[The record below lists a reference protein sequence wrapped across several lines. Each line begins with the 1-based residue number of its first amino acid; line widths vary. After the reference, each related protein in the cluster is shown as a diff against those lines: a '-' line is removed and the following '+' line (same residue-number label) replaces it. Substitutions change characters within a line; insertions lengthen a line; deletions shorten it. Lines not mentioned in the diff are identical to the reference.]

1 MTDIINEEGKSADMC
16 SYNAGS
22 ITVLKGLEAVR
33 RRPGMYIGDTDDG
46 TGLHHLVY
54 EILDNSID
62 EALAGYATHI
72 KVTLNKDGS
81 VSVLDNG
88 RGIPT
93 GMHPTE
99 GISAAEVCLTDLHA
113 GGKFNNDSYKVS
125 GGLHGV
131 GASCVNALSDWLKLR
146 IWQNGKE
153 HFIEF
158 KKGITVAPLRVVGEA
173 GDKTGTEVTF
183 FPDTTIFKNVTE
195 FNYSTLEKA
204 IREKA
209 FLNSFVSI
217 ELIDDRGEERKSEVF
232 HYDNGILE
240 FVKYLDRG
248 KTAIAK
254 PLIYKS
260 KEENGISFEL
270 ALCWNDGYYENMVC
284 FTNNIRQNDGGTHL
298 AGLKSALTRSITDY
312 INKSELSKKYKVELT
327 GDDIREGLTSVISA
341 KVPDPKFSSQ
351 TKDKL
356 VSSEVRTVVEG
367 QTLAFLNRYFEEN
380 PIEVKTIIEKAFE
393 GARARIAARKAR
405 ELTRRKGAL
414 DMGSLPGKL
423 ADCQEKDP
431 ALSEVYLVEGDSAA
445 GSAKTGRDRKY
456 QAILPVFGK
465 ILNTEKSRFDKV
477 ISSDKMGMIISALG
491 TGIGKEDFDIS
502 KLRYHKII
510 IMADADVDGS
520 HIRTLY
526 LTFFYRHMPQIIEDG
541 YLYIA
546 QPPLYKIKKGQSET
560 YIKNETLYTEYIIT
574 NACGDAIFKNNLGL
588 SKTGQDLIDYSKKTM
603 IFNSLLKTISRSLP
617 FNIVES
623 LVIVGGLQQETF
635 SNPEAM
641 KNVAEKALL
650 NIKKFEKDEDTSWSY
665 EITYDGDLIFKKEY
679 KGVLTKFV
687 VGEEILAIPEVS
699 EINKIRQEILENFG
713 EFVIFTKKDEEYKA
727 NRPSEFAKIINEAG
741 LKGITIQR
749 FKGLGEMNPEQLWE
763 TTLNPE
769 NRTLLKVTI
778 EDAAQADETFA
789 TLMGNIV
796 EPRRDFIQND
806 ALNVV
811 NLDI

>member
-1 MTDIINEEGKSADMC
+1 MSDIENNGDMC

-62 EALAGYATHI
+62 EALAGYATKI
-72 KVTLNKDGS
+72 SVTLNKDGS
-81 VSVLDNG
+81 VTVLDNG

-99 GISAAEVCLTDLHA
+99 GISAAEVCMTDLHA

-158 KKGITVAPLRVVGEA
+158 RKGVTVAPLAVVGEA
-173 GDKTGTEVTF
+173 GDRTGTEVTF
-183 FPDTTIFKNVTE
+183 FPDATIFKITE
-195 FNYSTLEKA
+195 FNYATLEKA

-209 FLNSFVSI
+209 FLNSLVSI
-217 ELIDDRGEERKSEVF
+217 ELIDNRGEEPKSELF
-232 HYDNGILE
+232 HYENGILE
-240 FVKYLDRG
+240 FVKFLDRG

-284 FTNNIRQNDGGTHL
+284 FTNNIRQGDGGTHL
-298 AGLKSALTRSITDY
+298 AGLKSALTRSISDY
-312 INKSELSKKYKVELT
+312 INKSEFGKKYKIELT

-380 PIEVKTIIEKAFE
+380 PLEVKTIIEKAFE

-477 ISSDKMGMIISALG
+477 ISSEKMGMIISALG

-526 LTFFYRHMPQIIEDG
+526 LTFFYRHMPEIITGG

-574 NACGDAIFKNNLGL
+574 NACNDAIFKNNHNL
-588 SKTGQDLIDYSKKTM
+588 SKSGQDLVDYSKKVSLY
-603 IFNSLLKTISRSLP
+603 NNLLKTVSRSLP
-617 FNIVES
+617 FDIVES
-623 LVIVGGLQQETF
+623 LVLVDGLKQETF
-635 SNPEAM
+635 SNPDIM
-641 KNVAEKALL
+641 KKVADSALQ
-650 NIKKFEKDEDTSWSY
+650 NIKKFEKDEDTTWDY
-665 EITYDGDLIFKKEY
+665 EITYDGNLVFKKQY
-679 KGVLTKFV
+679 KGVSTKFS
-687 VGEEILAIPEVS
+687 VGEEILAMPEIT
-699 EINKIRQEILENFG
+699 EINKIRVEILENFG
-713 EFVIFTKKDEEYKA
+713 DSVTFTKKDDEYKA
-727 NRPSEFAKIINEAG
+727 SRPSEFAKIVSEAG

-769 NRTLLKVTI
+769 NRTLLRVTI

-796 EPRRDFIQND
+796 EPRRDFIQNN

>member
-1 MTDIINEEGKSADMC
+1 MNDNKEGSVVADNKK
-16 SYNAGS
+16 YDAGA

-33 RRPGMYIGDTDDG
+33 KRPGMYIGDTDDG
-46 TGLHHLVY
+46 SGLHHMLY
-54 EILDNSID
+54 EIVDNSID
-62 EALAGYATHI
+62 EALAGYAT
-72 KVTLNKDGS
+72 KVIITLNKDGS
-81 VSVLDNG
+81 ASVEDNG

-93 GMHPTE
+93 GIHPVE
-99 GISAAEVCLTDLHA
+99 GVSAVEVCMTDLHA
-113 GGKFNNDSYKVS
+113 GGKFNNDSYKIA

-131 GASCVNALSDWLKLR
+131 GASCVNALSDWMR
-146 IWQNGKE
+146 VVVWQNGKE

-158 KKGITVAPLRVVGEA
+158 RRGKRVEPLKIIGEVGS
-173 GDKTGTEVTF
+173 KTGTKTVF
-183 FPDTTIFKNVTE
+183 FPDASIFKITE
-195 FNYSTLEKA
+195 FNYETIEKA
-204 IREKA
+204 LREKA
-209 FLNSFVSI
+209 FLNPFVSI
-217 ELIDDRGEERKSEVF
+217 ELIDERKEEPKKEFF
-232 HYDNGILE
+232 HFEEGLLE
-240 FVKYLDRG
+240 FVKFLDRG
-248 KTAIAK
+248 KTSIAK
-254 PLIYKS
+254 PLFYKS
-260 KEENGISFEL
+260 KEEQGVSFEL
-270 ALCWNDGYYENMVC
+270 ALAWNDGYYENMLC
-284 FTNNIRQNDGGTHL
+284 FTNNIRQSDGGTHL
-298 AGLKSALTRSITDY
+298 IGFKSALTRSITDY
-312 INKSELSKKYKVELT
+312 SNKSELAKKYKLELT
-327 GDDIREGLTSVISA
+327 GDDIREGLTAIIHA

-356 VSSEVRTVVEG
+356 VSSEVRTIVEG
-367 QTLAFLNRYFEEN
+367 QTLAFLDRYFEEN
-380 PIEVKTIIEKAFE
+380 PVEAKTIIEKAFE

-414 DMGSLPGKL
+414 DIANLPGKL

-431 ALSEVYLVEGDSAA
+431 TLSEVYLVEGDSAA

-477 ISSDKMGMIISALG
+477 ISSEKMGMIITALG

-526 LTFFYRHMPQIIEDG
+526 LTFFYRHMPEIITGG

-546 QPPLYKIKKGQSET
+546 QPPLYKIKKGQAET

-574 NACGDAIFKNNLGL
+574 NACNDTSFKNSHGL
-588 SKTGQDLIDYSKKTM
+588 IKSGQDLIDYAKKITL
-603 IFNSLLKTISRSLP
+603 FNNLLKNISRNLP
-617 FNIVES
+617 FDIAES
-623 LVIVGGLQQETF
+623 LIICGGFDKKVFT
-635 SNPEAM
+635 NPEAM
-641 KNVAEKALL
+641 KDLAEKLIVKL
-650 NIKKFEKDEDTSWSY
+650 NQYEKDEDTTWSY
-665 EITYDGDLIFKKEY
+665 EITFDGSLIIKKEY
-679 KGVLTKFV
+679 KAVITKFTLKD
-687 VGEEILAIPEVS
+687 EILAMPEVI
-699 EINKIRQEILENFG
+699 ELNKIRKEILENFG
-713 EFVIFTKKDEEYKA
+713 DWVDFTKKEDFYKA
-727 NRPSEFAKIINEAG
+727 NRPSELAKIINDAG

-749 FKGLGEMNPEQLWE
+749 FKGLGEMNPDQLWE

-778 EDAAQADETFA
+778 EDAAAADETFA

-796 EPRRDFIQND
+796 EPRRDFIQEN

>member
-1 MTDIINEEGKSADMC
+1 MTDIENSSNMS

-62 EALAGYATHI
+62 EALAGYATKI
-72 KVTLNKDGS
+72 SVTLNKDGS
-81 VSVLDNG
+81 VTVLDNG

-99 GISAAEVCLTDLHA
+99 GISAAEVCMTDLHA

-158 KKGITVAPLRVVGEA
+158 RKGVTVAPLAVVGEA
-173 GDKTGTEVTF
+173 GDRTGTEVTF
-183 FPDTTIFKNVTE
+183 FPDATIFKITE
-195 FNYSTLEKA
+195 FNYATLEKA

-209 FLNSFVSI
+209 FLNSLVSI
-217 ELIDDRGEERKSEVF
+217 ELIDNRGEEPKSELF
-232 HYDNGILE
+232 HYENGILE
-240 FVKYLDRG
+240 FVKFLDRG

-284 FTNNIRQNDGGTHL
+284 FTNNIRQGDGGTHL
-298 AGLKSALTRSITDY
+298 AGLKSALTRSISDY
-312 INKSELSKKYKVELT
+312 INKSEFGKKYKIELT

-380 PIEVKTIIEKAFE
+380 PLEVKTIIEKAFE

-477 ISSDKMGMIISALG
+477 ISSEKMGMIISALG

-526 LTFFYRHMPQIIEDG
+526 LTFFYRHMPEIITGG

-574 NACGDAIFKNNLGL
+574 NACNDAIFKNNHNL
-588 SKTGQDLIDYSKKTM
+588 SKSGQDLVDYSKKVSLY
-603 IFNSLLKTISRSLP
+603 NNLLKTVSRSLP
-617 FNIVES
+617 FDIVES
-623 LVIVGGLQQETF
+623 LVLVDGLKQETF
-635 SNPEAM
+635 SNPDIM
-641 KNVAEKALL
+641 KKVADSALQ
-650 NIKKFEKDEDTSWSY
+650 NIKKFEKDEDTTWDY
-665 EITYDGDLIFKKEY
+665 EITYDGNLVFKKQY
-679 KGVLTKFV
+679 KGVSTRFS
-687 VGEEILAIPEVS
+687 VGEEILAMPEIT
-699 EINKIRQEILENFG
+699 EINKIRVEILENFG
-713 EFVIFTKKDEEYKA
+713 DSVIFTKKDEEYKA
-727 NRPSEFAKIINEAG
+727 NRPSEFAKIVSEAG

-769 NRTLLKVTI
+769 NRTLLRVTI

-796 EPRRDFIQND
+796 EPRRDFIQNN

>member
-1 MTDIINEEGKSADMC
+1 MSDIENNGDMC

-62 EALAGYATHI
+62 EALAGYATKI
-72 KVTLNKDGS
+72 SVTLNKDGS
-81 VSVLDNG
+81 VTVLDNG

-99 GISAAEVCLTDLHA
+99 GISAAEVCMTDLHA

-158 KKGITVAPLRVVGEA
+158 RKGVTVAPLAVVGEA

-183 FPDTTIFKNVTE
+183 FPDATIFKITE
-195 FNYSTLEKA
+195 FNYATLEKA

-209 FLNSFVSI
+209 FLNSLVSI
-217 ELIDDRGEERKSEVF
+217 ELIDNRGEEPKSELF
-232 HYDNGILE
+232 HYENGILE
-240 FVKYLDRG
+240 FVKFLDRG

-284 FTNNIRQNDGGTHL
+284 FTNNIRQGDGGTHL
-298 AGLKSALTRSITDY
+298 AGLKSALTRSISDY
-312 INKSELSKKYKVELT
+312 INKSEFGKKYKIELT

-380 PIEVKTIIEKAFE
+380 PLEVKTIIEKAFE

-477 ISSDKMGMIISALG
+477 ISSEKMGMIISALG

-526 LTFFYRHMPQIIEDG
+526 LTFFYRHMPEIITGG

-574 NACGDAIFKNNLGL
+574 NACNDAIFKNNHNL
-588 SKTGQDLIDYSKKTM
+588 SKSGQDLVDYSKKVSLY
-603 IFNSLLKTISRSLP
+603 NNLLKTISRSLP
-617 FNIVES
+617 FDIVES
-623 LVIVGGLQQETF
+623 LVLVDGLKQETF
-635 SNPEAM
+635 SNPDIM
-641 KNVAEKALL
+641 KKVADSALQ
-650 NIKKFEKDEDTSWSY
+650 NIKKFEKDEDTTWDY
-665 EITYDGDLIFKKEY
+665 EITYDGNLVFKKQY
-679 KGVLTKFV
+679 KGVSTRFS
-687 VGEEILAIPEVS
+687 VGEEILAMPEIT
-699 EINKIRQEILENFG
+699 EINKIRVEILENFG
-713 EFVIFTKKDEEYKA
+713 DSVTFTKKEDEYKA
-727 NRPSEFAKIINEAG
+727 NRPSEFAKIVSEAG

-769 NRTLLKVTI
+769 NRTLLRVTI

-796 EPRRDFIQND
+796 EPRRDFIQNN

>member
-1 MTDIINEEGKSADMC
+1 MSDIENNGDMC

-62 EALAGYATHI
+62 EALAGYATKI
-72 KVTLNKDGS
+72 SVTLNKDGS
-81 VSVLDNG
+81 VTVLDNG

-99 GISAAEVCLTDLHA
+99 GISAAEVCMTDLHA

-158 KKGITVAPLRVVGEA
+158 RKGVTVAPLAVVGEA
-173 GDKTGTEVTF
+173 GDRTGTEVTF
-183 FPDTTIFKNVTE
+183 FPDATIFKITE
-195 FNYSTLEKA
+195 FNYATLEKA

-209 FLNSFVSI
+209 FLNSLVSI
-217 ELIDDRGEERKSEVF
+217 ELIDNRSEEPKSELF
-232 HYDNGILE
+232 HYENGILE
-240 FVKYLDRG
+240 FVKFLDRG

-284 FTNNIRQNDGGTHL
+284 FTNNIRQGDGGTHL
-298 AGLKSALTRSITDY
+298 AGLKSALTRSISDY
-312 INKSELSKKYKVELT
+312 INKSEFGKKYKIELT

-380 PIEVKTIIEKAFE
+380 PLEVKTIIEKAFE

-477 ISSDKMGMIISALG
+477 ISSEKMGMIISALG

-526 LTFFYRHMPQIIEDG
+526 LTFFYRHMPEIITGG

-574 NACGDAIFKNNLGL
+574 NACNDAMFKNNHNL
-588 SKTGQDLIDYSKKTM
+588 SKSGQDLVDYSKKVSLY
-603 IFNSLLKTISRSLP
+603 NNLLKTVSRSLP
-617 FNIVES
+617 FDIVES
-623 LVIVGGLQQETF
+623 LVLVDGLKQETF
-635 SNPEAM
+635 SNPDIM
-641 KNVAEKALL
+641 KKVADSALQ
-650 NIKKFEKDEDTSWSY
+650 NIKKFEKDEDTTWDY
-665 EITYDGDLIFKKEY
+665 EITYDGNLVFKKQY
-679 KGVLTKFV
+679 KGVSTRFS
-687 VGEEILAIPEVS
+687 VGEEILAMPEIT
-699 EINKIRQEILENFG
+699 EINKIRVEILENFG
-713 EFVIFTKKDEEYKA
+713 DSVIFTKKDEEYKA
-727 NRPSEFAKIINEAG
+727 NRPSEFAKIVSEAG

-769 NRTLLKVTI
+769 NRTLLRVTI

-796 EPRRDFIQND
+796 EPRRDFIQNN

>member
-1 MTDIINEEGKSADMC
+1 MSDIENNGDMC

-62 EALAGYATHI
+62 EALAGYATKI
-72 KVTLNKDGS
+72 SVTLNKDGS
-81 VSVLDNG
+81 VTVLDNG

-99 GISAAEVCLTDLHA
+99 GISAAEVCMTDLHA

-158 KKGITVAPLRVVGEA
+158 RKGVTVAPLAVVGEA
-173 GDKTGTEVTF
+173 GDRTGTEVTF
-183 FPDTTIFKNVTE
+183 FPDATIFKITE
-195 FNYSTLEKA
+195 FNYATLEKA

-209 FLNSFVSI
+209 FLNSLVSI
-217 ELIDDRGEERKSEVF
+217 ELIDNRGEEPKSELF
-232 HYDNGILE
+232 HYENGILE
-240 FVKYLDRG
+240 FVKFLDRG

-284 FTNNIRQNDGGTHL
+284 FTNNIRQGDGGTHL
-298 AGLKSALTRSITDY
+298 AGLKSALTRSISDY
-312 INKSELSKKYKVELT
+312 INKSEFGKKYKIELT

-380 PIEVKTIIEKAFE
+380 PLEVKTIIEKAFE

-477 ISSDKMGMIISALG
+477 ISSEKMGMIISALG

-526 LTFFYRHMPQIIEDG
+526 LTFFYRHMPEIITGG

-574 NACGDAIFKNNLGL
+574 NACNDAIFKNNHNL
-588 SKTGQDLIDYSKKTM
+588 SKSGQDLVDYSKKVSLY
-603 IFNSLLKTISRSLP
+603 NNLLKTVSRSLP
-617 FNIVES
+617 FDIVES
-623 LVIVGGLQQETF
+623 LVLVDGLKQETF
-635 SNPEAM
+635 SNPDIM
-641 KNVAEKALL
+641 KKVADSALQ
-650 NIKKFEKDEDTSWSY
+650 NIKKFEKDEDTTWDY
-665 EITYDGDLIFKKEY
+665 EITYDGNLVFKKQY
-679 KGVLTKFV
+679 KGVSTRFS
-687 VGEEILAIPEVS
+687 VGEEILAMPEIT
-699 EINKIRQEILENFG
+699 EINKIRVEILENFG
-713 EFVIFTKKDEEYKA
+713 DSVTFTKKDEEYKA
-727 NRPSEFAKIINEAG
+727 NRPSEFSKIVSEAG

-769 NRTLLKVTI
+769 NRTLLRVTI

-796 EPRRDFIQND
+796 EPRRDFIQNN

>member
-1 MTDIINEEGKSADMC
+1 MTDIENSSNMS

-62 EALAGYATHI
+62 EALAGYATKI
-72 KVTLNKDGS
+72 SVTLNKDGS
-81 VSVLDNG
+81 VTVLDNG

-99 GISAAEVCLTDLHA
+99 GISAAEVCMTDLHA

-158 KKGITVAPLRVVGEA
+158 RKGVTVAPLAVVGEA
-173 GDKTGTEVTF
+173 GDRTGTEVTF
-183 FPDTTIFKNVTE
+183 FPDATIFKITE
-195 FNYSTLEKA
+195 FNYATLEKA

-209 FLNSFVSI
+209 FLNSLVSI
-217 ELIDDRGEERKSEVF
+217 ELIDNRGEEPKSETF
-232 HYDNGILE
+232 HYENGILE
-240 FVKYLDRG
+240 FVKFLDRG

-284 FTNNIRQNDGGTHL
+284 FTNNIRQGDGGTHL
-298 AGLKSALTRSITDY
+298 AGLKSALTRSISDY
-312 INKSELSKKYKVELT
+312 INKSEFGKKYKIELT

-380 PIEVKTIIEKAFE
+380 PLEVKTIIEKAFE

-477 ISSDKMGMIISALG
+477 ISSEKMGMIISALG
-491 TGIGKEDFDIS
+491 TGIGKEDFDIN

-526 LTFFYRHMPQIIEDG
+526 LTFFYRHMPEIITGG

-574 NACGDAIFKNNLGL
+574 NACNDAIFKNNHNL
-588 SKTGQDLIDYSKKTM
+588 SKSGQDLVDYSKKVSLY
-603 IFNSLLKTISRSLP
+603 NNLLKIISRSLP
-617 FNIVES
+617 FDIVES
-623 LVIVGGLQQETF
+623 LVLVDGLKQETF
-635 SNPEAM
+635 SNPDIM
-641 KNVAEKALL
+641 KKVADSALQ
-650 NIKKFEKDEDTSWSY
+650 NIKKFEKDEDTTWDY
-665 EITYDGDLIFKKEY
+665 EITYDGNLVFKKQY
-679 KGVLTKFV
+679 KGVSTRFS
-687 VGEEILAIPEVS
+687 VGEEILAMPEIT
-699 EINKIRQEILENFG
+699 EINKIRVEILENFG
-713 EFVIFTKKDEEYKA
+713 DSVTFTKKDDEYKA
-727 NRPSEFAKIINEAG
+727 SRPSEFAKIVSEAG

-769 NRTLLKVTI
+769 NRTLLRVTI

-796 EPRRDFIQND
+796 EPRRDFIQNN

>member
-1 MTDIINEEGKSADMC
+1 MTDIENSSNMS

-62 EALAGYATHI
+62 EALAGYATKI
-72 KVTLNKDGS
+72 SVTLNKDGS
-81 VSVLDNG
+81 VTVLDNG

-99 GISAAEVCLTDLHA
+99 GISAAEVCMTDLHA

-158 KKGITVAPLRVVGEA
+158 RKGVTVAPLAIVGEA
-173 GDKTGTEVTF
+173 GDRTGTEVTF
-183 FPDTTIFKNVTE
+183 FPDATIFKITE
-195 FNYSTLEKA
+195 FNYATLEKA

-209 FLNSFVSI
+209 FLNSLVSI
-217 ELIDDRGEERKSEVF
+217 ELIDNRGEEPKSELF
-232 HYDNGILE
+232 HYENGILE
-240 FVKYLDRG
+240 FVKFLDRG

-284 FTNNIRQNDGGTHL
+284 FTNNIRQGDGGTHL
-298 AGLKSALTRSITDY
+298 AGLKSALTRSISDY
-312 INKSELSKKYKVELT
+312 INKSEFGKKYKIELT

-380 PIEVKTIIEKAFE
+380 PLEVKTIIEKAFE

-477 ISSDKMGMIISALG
+477 ISSEKMGMIISALG

-526 LTFFYRHMPQIIEDG
+526 LTFFYRHMPEIITGG

-574 NACGDAIFKNNLGL
+574 NACNDAIFKNNHNL
-588 SKTGQDLIDYSKKTM
+588 SKSGQDLVDYSKKVSLY
-603 IFNSLLKTISRSLP
+603 NNLLKTISRSLP
-617 FNIVES
+617 FDIVES
-623 LVIVGGLQQETF
+623 LVLVNGLKQETF
-635 SNPEAM
+635 SNPEVM
-641 KNVAEKALL
+641 KKVADSALQ
-650 NIKKFEKDEDTSWSY
+650 NIKKFEKDEDTTWDY
-665 EITYDGDLIFKKEY
+665 EITYDGNLVFKKQY
-679 KGVLTKFV
+679 KGVSTRFS
-687 VGEEILAIPEVS
+687 VGEEILAMPEIT
-699 EINKIRQEILENFG
+699 EINKIRVEILENFG
-713 EFVIFTKKDEEYKA
+713 DSVIFTKKDEEYKA
-727 NRPSEFAKIINEAG
+727 NRPSEFAKIVSEAG

-769 NRTLLKVTI
+769 NRTLLRVTI

-796 EPRRDFIQND
+796 EPRRDFIQNN

>member
-1 MTDIINEEGKSADMC
+1 MTDIENSSNMS

-62 EALAGYATHI
+62 EALAGYATKI
-72 KVTLNKDGS
+72 SVTLNKDGS
-81 VSVLDNG
+81 VTVLDNG

-99 GISAAEVCLTDLHA
+99 GISAAEVCMTDLHA

-158 KKGITVAPLRVVGEA
+158 RKGVTVAPLAVVGEA
-173 GDKTGTEVTF
+173 GDRTGTEVTF
-183 FPDTTIFKNVTE
+183 FPDATIFKITE
-195 FNYSTLEKA
+195 FNYATLEKA

-209 FLNSFVSI
+209 FLNSLVSI
-217 ELIDDRGEERKSEVF
+217 ELIDNRGEEPKSELF
-232 HYDNGILE
+232 HYENGILE

-284 FTNNIRQNDGGTHL
+284 FTNNIRQGDGGTHL
-298 AGLKSALTRSITDY
+298 AGLKSALTRSISDY
-312 INKSELSKKYKVELT
+312 INKSEFGKKYKIELT

-380 PIEVKTIIEKAFE
+380 PLEVKTIIEKAFE

-477 ISSDKMGMIISALG
+477 ISSEKMGMIISALG

-526 LTFFYRHMPQIIEDG
+526 LTFFYRHMPEIITGG

-574 NACGDAIFKNNLGL
+574 NACNDAIFKNNHNL
-588 SKTGQDLIDYSKKTM
+588 SKSGQDLVDYSKKVSLY
-603 IFNSLLKTISRSLP
+603 NNLLKTVSRSLP
-617 FNIVES
+617 FDIVES
-623 LVIVGGLQQETF
+623 LVLVDGLKQETF
-635 SNPEAM
+635 SNPDIM
-641 KNVAEKALL
+641 KKVADSALQ
-650 NIKKFEKDEDTSWSY
+650 NIKKFEKDEDTTWDY
-665 EITYDGDLIFKKEY
+665 EITYDGNLVFKKQY
-679 KGVLTKFV
+679 KGVSTRFS
-687 VGEEILAIPEVS
+687 VGEEILAMPEIT
-699 EINKIRQEILENFG
+699 EINKIRVEILENFG
-713 EFVIFTKKDEEYKA
+713 DSVIFTKKDDEYKA
-727 NRPSEFAKIINEAG
+727 SRPSEFAKIVSEAG

-769 NRTLLKVTI
+769 NRTLLRVTI

-796 EPRRDFIQND
+796 EPRRDFIQNN

>member
-1 MTDIINEEGKSADMC
+1 MTDIENSSNMS

-62 EALAGYATHI
+62 EALAGYATKI
-72 KVTLNKDGS
+72 SVTLNKDGS
-81 VSVLDNG
+81 VTVLDNG

-99 GISAAEVCLTDLHA
+99 GISAAEVCMTDLHA

-158 KKGITVAPLRVVGEA
+158 RKGVTVAPLAVVGEA
-173 GDKTGTEVTF
+173 GDRTGTEVTF
-183 FPDTTIFKNVTE
+183 FPDATIFKITE
-195 FNYSTLEKA
+195 FNYATLEKA

-209 FLNSFVSI
+209 FLNSLVSI
-217 ELIDDRGEERKSEVF
+217 ELIDNRGEEPKSELF
-232 HYDNGILE
+232 HYENGILE
-240 FVKYLDRG
+240 FVKFLDRG

-284 FTNNIRQNDGGTHL
+284 FTNNIRQGDGGTHL
-298 AGLKSALTRSITDY
+298 AGLKSALTRSISDY
-312 INKSELSKKYKVELT
+312 INKSEFGKKYKIELT

-380 PIEVKTIIEKAFE
+380 PLEVKTIIEKAFE

-477 ISSDKMGMIISALG
+477 ISSEKMGMIISALG

-526 LTFFYRHMPQIIEDG
+526 LTFFYRHMPEIITGG

-574 NACGDAIFKNNLGL
+574 NACNDAIFKNNHNL
-588 SKTGQDLIDYSKKTM
+588 SKSGQDLVDYSKKVSLY
-603 IFNSLLKTISRSLP
+603 NNLLKTVSRSLP
-617 FNIVES
+617 FDIVES
-623 LVIVGGLQQETF
+623 LVLVDGLKQETF
-635 SNPEAM
+635 SNPDIM
-641 KNVAEKALL
+641 KKVADSALQ
-650 NIKKFEKDEDTSWSY
+650 NIKKFEKDEDTTWDY
-665 EITYDGDLIFKKEY
+665 EITYDGNLVFKKQY
-679 KGVLTKFV
+679 KGVSTRFS
-687 VGEEILAIPEVS
+687 VGEEILAMPEIT
-699 EINKIRQEILENFG
+699 EINKIRVEILENFG
-713 EFVIFTKKDEEYKA
+713 DSVTFTKKDDEYKA
-727 NRPSEFAKIINEAG
+727 SRPSEFAKIVSEAG

-769 NRTLLKVTI
+769 NRTLLRVTI

-796 EPRRDFIQND
+796 EPRRDFIQNN

>member
-1 MTDIINEEGKSADMC
+1 MTDIENSSNMS

-62 EALAGYATHI
+62 EALAGYATKI
-72 KVTLNKDGS
+72 SVALNKDGS
-81 VSVLDNG
+81 VTVLDNG

-99 GISAAEVCLTDLHA
+99 GISAAEVCMTDLHA

-158 KKGITVAPLRVVGEA
+158 RKGVTVAPLAVVGEA
-173 GDKTGTEVTF
+173 GDRTGTEVTF
-183 FPDTTIFKNVTE
+183 FPDATIFKITE
-195 FNYSTLEKA
+195 FNYATLEKA

-209 FLNSFVSI
+209 FLNSLVSI
-217 ELIDDRGEERKSEVF
+217 ELIDNRGEEPKSELF
-232 HYDNGILE
+232 HYENGILE

-284 FTNNIRQNDGGTHL
+284 FTNNIRQGDGGTHL
-298 AGLKSALTRSITDY
+298 AGLKSALTRSISDY
-312 INKSELSKKYKVELT
+312 INKSEFGKKYKIELT

-380 PIEVKTIIEKAFE
+380 PLEVKTIIEKAFE

-477 ISSDKMGMIISALG
+477 ISSEKMGMIISALG

-526 LTFFYRHMPQIIEDG
+526 LTFFYRHMPEIITGG

-574 NACGDAIFKNNLGL
+574 NACNDAIFKNNHNL
-588 SKTGQDLIDYSKKTM
+588 SKSGQDLVDYSKKVTLY
-603 IFNSLLKTISRSLP
+603 NNLLKTVSRSLP
-617 FNIVES
+617 FDIVES
-623 LVIVGGLQQETF
+623 LVLVDGLKQETF
-635 SNPEAM
+635 SNPDIM
-641 KNVAEKALL
+641 KKVADSALQ
-650 NIKKFEKDEDTSWSY
+650 NIKKFEKDEDITWDY
-665 EITYDGDLIFKKEY
+665 EITYDGNLVFKKQY
-679 KGVLTKFV
+679 KGVSTRFS
-687 VGEEILAIPEVS
+687 VGEEILAMPEIT
-699 EINKIRQEILENFG
+699 EINKIRVEILENFG
-713 EFVIFTKKDEEYKA
+713 DSVIFTKKDEEYKA
-727 NRPSEFAKIINEAG
+727 NRPSELAKIVSEAG

-769 NRTLLKVTI
+769 NRTLLRVTI

-796 EPRRDFIQND
+796 EPRRDFIQNN

>member
-1 MTDIINEEGKSADMC
+1 MSDIENSGDMC

-62 EALAGYATHI
+62 EALAGYATKI
-72 KVTLNKDGS
+72 SVTLNKDGS
-81 VSVLDNG
+81 VTVLDNG

-99 GISAAEVCLTDLHA
+99 GISAAEVCMTDLHA

-158 KKGITVAPLRVVGEA
+158 RKGVTVAPLAVVGEA
-173 GDKTGTEVTF
+173 GDRTGTEVTF
-183 FPDTTIFKNVTE
+183 FPDATIFKITE
-195 FNYSTLEKA
+195 FNYATLEKA

-209 FLNSFVSI
+209 FLNSLVSI
-217 ELIDDRGEERKSEVF
+217 ELIDNRGEEPKSELF
-232 HYDNGILE
+232 HYENGILE
-240 FVKYLDRG
+240 FVKFLDRG

-284 FTNNIRQNDGGTHL
+284 FTNNIRQGDGGTHL
-298 AGLKSALTRSITDY
+298 AGLKSALTRSISDY
-312 INKSELSKKYKVELT
+312 INKSEFGKKYKIELT

-380 PIEVKTIIEKAFE
+380 PLEVKTIIEKAFE

-414 DMGSLPGKL
+414 DMGNLPGKL

-477 ISSDKMGMIISALG
+477 ISSEKMGMIISALG

-526 LTFFYRHMPQIIEDG
+526 LTFFYRHMPEIITGG

-574 NACGDAIFKNNLGL
+574 NACNDAIFKNNHNL
-588 SKTGQDLIDYSKKTM
+588 SKSGQDLVDYSKKVSLY
-603 IFNSLLKTISRSLP
+603 NNLLKTVSRSLP
-617 FNIVES
+617 FDIVES
-623 LVIVGGLQQETF
+623 LVLVDGLKQETF
-635 SNPEAM
+635 SNPEVM
-641 KNVAEKALL
+641 KKVADSALQ
-650 NIKKFEKDEDTSWSY
+650 NIKKFEKDEDTTWDY
-665 EITYDGDLIFKKEY
+665 EITYDGNLVFKKQY
-679 KGVLTKFV
+679 KGVSTRFS
-687 VGEEILAIPEVS
+687 VGEEILAMPEIT
-699 EINKIRQEILENFG
+699 EINKIRVEILENFG
-713 EFVIFTKKDEEYKA
+713 DSVIFTKKDEEYKA
-727 NRPSEFAKIINEAG
+727 NRPSEFAKIVSEAG

-769 NRTLLKVTI
+769 NRTLLRVTI

-796 EPRRDFIQND
+796 EPRRDFIQNN

>member
-1 MTDIINEEGKSADMC
+1 MTDIENSSNMS

-62 EALAGYATHI
+62 EALAGYATKI
-72 KVTLNKDGS
+72 SVTLNKDGS
-81 VSVLDNG
+81 VTVLDNG

-99 GISAAEVCLTDLHA
+99 GISAAEVCMTDLHA

-158 KKGITVAPLRVVGEA
+158 RKGVTVAPLAVVGEA
-173 GDKTGTEVTF
+173 GDRTGTEVTF
-183 FPDTTIFKNVTE
+183 FPDATIFKITE
-195 FNYSTLEKA
+195 FNYATLEKA

-209 FLNSFVSI
+209 FLNSLVSI
-217 ELIDDRGEERKSEVF
+217 ELIDNRGEEPKSEIF
-232 HYDNGILE
+232 HYENGILE
-240 FVKYLDRG
+240 FVKFLDRG

-284 FTNNIRQNDGGTHL
+284 FTNNIRQGDGGTHL
-298 AGLKSALTRSITDY
+298 AGLKSALTRSISDY
-312 INKSELSKKYKVELT
+312 INKSEFGKKYKIELT

-380 PIEVKTIIEKAFE
+380 PLEVKTIIEKAFE

-477 ISSDKMGMIISALG
+477 ISSEKMGMIISALG

-526 LTFFYRHMPQIIEDG
+526 LTFFYRHMPEIITGG

-574 NACGDAIFKNNLGL
+574 NACNDAIFKNNHNL
-588 SKTGQDLIDYSKKTM
+588 SKSGQDLVDYSKKVSLY
-603 IFNSLLKTISRSLP
+603 NNLLKTVSRSLP
-617 FNIVES
+617 FDIVES
-623 LVIVGGLQQETF
+623 LVLVDGLKQETF
-635 SNPEAM
+635 SNPDIM
-641 KNVAEKALL
+641 KKVADSALQ
-650 NIKKFEKDEDTSWSY
+650 NIKKFEKDEDTTWDY
-665 EITYDGDLIFKKEY
+665 EITYDGNLVFKKQY
-679 KGVLTKFV
+679 KGVSTRFS
-687 VGEEILAIPEVS
+687 VGEEILAMPEIT
-699 EINKIRQEILENFG
+699 EINKIRVEILENFG
-713 EFVIFTKKDEEYKA
+713 DSVIFTKKDEEYKA
-727 NRPSEFAKIINEAG
+727 NRPSELAKIVSEAG

-769 NRTLLKVTI
+769 NRTLLRVTI

-796 EPRRDFIQND
+796 EPRRDFIQNN

>member
-1 MTDIINEEGKSADMC
+1 MSDIENNGDMC

-62 EALAGYATHI
+62 EALAGYATKI
-72 KVTLNKDGS
+72 SVTLNKDGS
-81 VSVLDNG
+81 VTVLDNG

-99 GISAAEVCLTDLHA
+99 GISAAEVCMTDLHA

-158 KKGITVAPLRVVGEA
+158 RKGVTVAPLAVVGEA
-173 GDKTGTEVTF
+173 GDRTGTEVTF
-183 FPDTTIFKNVTE
+183 FPDATIFKITE
-195 FNYSTLEKA
+195 FNYATLEKA

-209 FLNSFVSI
+209 FLNSLVSI
-217 ELIDDRGEERKSEVF
+217 ELIDNRGEEPKSELF
-232 HYDNGILE
+232 HYENGILE
-240 FVKYLDRG
+240 FVKFLDRG

-284 FTNNIRQNDGGTHL
+284 FTNNIRQGDGGTHL
-298 AGLKSALTRSITDY
+298 AGLKSALTRSISDY
-312 INKSELSKKYKVELT
+312 INKSEFGKKYKIELT

-380 PIEVKTIIEKAFE
+380 PLEVKTIIEKAFE

-477 ISSDKMGMIISALG
+477 ISSEKMGMIISALG

-526 LTFFYRHMPQIIEDG
+526 LTFFYRHMPEIITGG

-574 NACGDAIFKNNLGL
+574 NACNDAMFKNNHNL
-588 SKTGQDLIDYSKKTM
+588 SKSGQDLVDYSKKVSLY
-603 IFNSLLKTISRSLP
+603 NNLLKTVSRSLP
-617 FNIVES
+617 FDIVES
-623 LVIVGGLQQETF
+623 LVLVDGLKQETF
-635 SNPEAM
+635 SNPDIM
-641 KNVAEKALL
+641 KKVADSALQ
-650 NIKKFEKDEDTSWSY
+650 NIKKFEKDEDTTWDY
-665 EITYDGDLIFKKEY
+665 EITYD
-679 KGVLTKFV
+679 VH
-687 VGEEILAIPEVS
+687 
-699 EINKIRQEILENFG
+699 
-713 EFVIFTKKDEEYKA
+713 VIK
-727 NRPSEFAKIINEAG
+727 
-741 LKGITIQR
+741 
-749 FKGLGEMNPEQLWE
+749 
-763 TTLNPE
+763 
-769 NRTLLKVTI
+769 
-778 EDAAQADETFA
+778 
-789 TLMGNIV
+789 
-796 EPRRDFIQND
+796 
-806 ALNVV
+806 
-811 NLDI
+811 

>member
-1 MTDIINEEGKSADMC
+1 MSDIENNGDMC

-62 EALAGYATHI
+62 EALAGYATKI
-72 KVTLNKDGS
+72 SVTLNKDGS
-81 VSVLDNG
+81 VTVLDNG

-99 GISAAEVCLTDLHA
+99 GISAAEVCMTDLHA

-158 KKGITVAPLRVVGEA
+158 RKGVTVAPLAVVGEA
-173 GDKTGTEVTF
+173 GDRTGTEVTF
-183 FPDTTIFKNVTE
+183 FPDATIFKITE
-195 FNYSTLEKA
+195 FNYATLEKA

-209 FLNSFVSI
+209 FLNSLVSI
-217 ELIDDRGEERKSEVF
+217 ELIDNRGEEPKSELF
-232 HYDNGILE
+232 HYENGILE
-240 FVKYLDRG
+240 FVKFLDRG

-284 FTNNIRQNDGGTHL
+284 FTNNIRQGDGGTHL
-298 AGLKSALTRSITDY
+298 AGLKSALTRSISDY
-312 INKSELSKKYKVELT
+312 INKSEFGKKYKIELT

-380 PIEVKTIIEKAFE
+380 PLEVKTIIEKAFE

-477 ISSDKMGMIISALG
+477 ISSEKMGMIISALG

-526 LTFFYRHMPQIIEDG
+526 LTFFYRHMPEIITGG

-574 NACGDAIFKNNLGL
+574 NACNDAMFKNNHNL
-588 SKTGQDLIDYSKKTM
+588 SKSGQDLVDYSKKVSLY
-603 IFNSLLKTISRSLP
+603 NNLLKTVSRSLP
-617 FNIVES
+617 FDIVES
-623 LVIVGGLQQETF
+623 LVLVDGLKQETF
-635 SNPEAM
+635 SNPDIM
-641 KNVAEKALL
+641 KKVADSALQ
-650 NIKKFEKDEDTSWSY
+650 NIKKFEKDEDTTWDY
-665 EITYDGDLIFKKEY
+665 EITYDGNLVFKKQY
-679 KGVLTKFV
+679 KGVSTRFS
-687 VGEEILAIPEVS
+687 VGEEILAMPEIT
-699 EINKIRQEILENFG
+699 EINKIRVEILENFG
-713 EFVIFTKKDEEYKA
+713 DSVTFTKKDDEYKA
-727 NRPSEFAKIINEAG
+727 SRPSELAKIVSEAG

-769 NRTLLKVTI
+769 NRTLLRVTI

-796 EPRRDFIQND
+796 EPRRDFIQNN

>member
-1 MTDIINEEGKSADMC
+1 MSDIIESGVNSSGNYTAS
-16 SYNAGS
+16 S

-33 RRPGMYIGDTDDG
+33 KRPGMYIGDTDDG
-46 TGLHHLVY
+46 TGLHHMVY

-62 EALAGYATHI
+62 EALAGYAD
-72 KVTLNKDGS
+72 KVVVTLNKDGS

-99 GISAAEVCLTDLHA
+99 GISAAEVCMTDLHA
-113 GGKFNNDSYKVS
+113 GGKFNQDSYKVS

-131 GASCVNALSDWLKLR
+131 GASVVNALSDWLKLT
-146 IWQNGKE
+146 IWQNGKV

-158 KKGITVAPLRVVGEA
+158 RNGVTVEPLKVIGEA
-173 GDKTGTEVTF
+173 GDRTGTEVTF
-183 FPDTTIFKNVTE
+183 FPSAEIFKITE
-195 FNYSTLEKA
+195 FNYDTLEKA

-217 ELIDDRGEERKSEVF
+217 ELVDQRDEEEKRELF

-248 KTAIAK
+248 KTAITN
-254 PLIYKS
+254 PLVFKS

-270 ALCWNDGYYENMVC
+270 ALSWNDGYYENMVC
-284 FTNNIRQNDGGTHL
+284 FTNNIRQGDGGTHL
-298 AGLKSALTRSITDY
+298 AGLKSALTRTVVDY
-312 INKSELSKKYKVELT
+312 AEKKELTKKYKTELT
-327 GDDIREGLTSVISA
+327 GDDIREGLTCVISA

-356 VSSEVRTVVEG
+356 VSSEVRTIVEG
-367 QTLAFLNRYFEEN
+367 QTSAFLTRYFEEK
-380 PIEVKTIIEKAFE
+380 PLEAKVIIEKAFE
-393 GARARIAARKAR
+393 GAKARIAARKAR

-414 DMGSLPGKL
+414 DIGGLPGKL

-431 ALSEVYLVEGDSAA
+431 KLSEIYLVEGDSAA

-491 TGIGKEDFDIS
+491 TGIGKEDFNIE
-502 KLRYHKII
+502 KLRYHKIV

-526 LTFFYRHMPQIIEDG
+526 MTFFYRHMPEIITGG

-546 QPPLYKIKKGQSET
+546 QPPLYKIKKGNSET
-560 YIKNETLYTEYIIT
+560 YIKNETLYTEYLIN
-574 NACGDAIFKNNLGL
+574 NACNDAIFKNNQGL
-588 SKTGQDLIDYSKKTM
+588 SKSGQDLVDYIKKTLL
-603 IFNSLLKTISRSLP
+603 FNSLIKTISRTLP
-617 FNIVES
+617 FDIVET
-623 LVIVGGLQQETF
+623 LAILG
-635 SNPEAM
+635 
-641 KNVAEKALL
+641 ALNKDIFTSPDTL
-650 NIKKFEKDEDTSWSY
+650 KTIGEDATKLLTKFEKDIDTSWNY
-665 EITYDGDLIFKKEY
+665 EITYNGDLIIKKEY
-679 KGVLTKFV
+679 KGVITKFV
-687 VGEEILAIPEVS
+687 IQEELLAIPEIAEV
-699 EINKIRQEILENFG
+699 NKIRQEILENFG
-713 EFVIFTKKDEEYKA
+713 ESISFTKKEETYNA
-727 NRPSEFAKIINEAG
+727 IRPSELAKIINEVG
-741 LKGITIQR
+741 IKGITIQR
-749 FKGLGEMNPEQLWE
+749 FKGLGEMNPDQLWE

-778 EDAAQADETFA
+778 EDAALADETFA

-796 EPRRDFIQND
+796 EPRRDFIQQN
-806 ALNVV
+806 ALNVA

>member
-1 MTDIINEEGKSADMC
+1 MTDIENSSNMS

-62 EALAGYATHI
+62 EALAGYATKI
-72 KVTLNKDGS
+72 SVTLNKDGS
-81 VSVLDNG
+81 VTVLDNG

-99 GISAAEVCLTDLHA
+99 GISAAEVCMTDLHA

-158 KKGITVAPLRVVGEA
+158 RKGVTVAPLAVVGEA
-173 GDKTGTEVTF
+173 GDRTGTEVTF
-183 FPDTTIFKNVTE
+183 FPDATIFKITE
-195 FNYSTLEKA
+195 FNYATLEKA

-209 FLNSFVSI
+209 FLNSLVSI
-217 ELIDDRGEERKSEVF
+217 ELVDNRGEEPKSELF
-232 HYDNGILE
+232 HYENGILE
-240 FVKYLDRG
+240 FVKFLDRG

-284 FTNNIRQNDGGTHL
+284 FTNNIRQGDGGTHL
-298 AGLKSALTRSITDY
+298 AGLKSALTRSISDY
-312 INKSELSKKYKVELT
+312 INKSEFGKKYKIELT

-380 PIEVKTIIEKAFE
+380 PLEVKTIIEKAFE

-477 ISSDKMGMIISALG
+477 ISSEKMGMIISALG

-526 LTFFYRHMPQIIEDG
+526 LTFFYRHMPEIITGG

-574 NACGDAIFKNNLGL
+574 NACNDAIFKNNHNL
-588 SKTGQDLIDYSKKTM
+588 SKSGQDLVDYSKKVSLY
-603 IFNSLLKTISRSLP
+603 NNLLKTVSRSLP
-617 FNIVES
+617 FDIVES
-623 LVIVGGLQQETF
+623 LVLVDGLKQETF
-635 SNPEAM
+635 SNPDIM
-641 KNVAEKALL
+641 KKVADSALQ
-650 NIKKFEKDEDTSWSY
+650 NIKKFEKDEDTTWDY
-665 EITYDGDLIFKKEY
+665 EITYDGNLVFKKQY
-679 KGVLTKFV
+679 KGVSTRFS
-687 VGEEILAIPEVS
+687 VGEEILAMPEIT
-699 EINKIRQEILENFG
+699 EINKIRVEILENFG
-713 EFVIFTKKDEEYKA
+713 DSVIFTKKDEEYKA
-727 NRPSEFAKIINEAG
+727 NRPSELAKIVSEAG

-769 NRTLLKVTI
+769 NRTLLRVTI

-796 EPRRDFIQND
+796 EPRRDFIQNN

>member
-1 MTDIINEEGKSADMC
+1 MTDIENSSNMS

-62 EALAGYATHI
+62 EALAGYATKI
-72 KVTLNKDGS
+72 SVTLNKDGS
-81 VSVLDNG
+81 VTVLDNG

-99 GISAAEVCLTDLHA
+99 GISAAEVCMTDLHA

-158 KKGITVAPLRVVGEA
+158 RKGVTVAPLAVVGEA
-173 GDKTGTEVTF
+173 GDRTGTEVTF
-183 FPDTTIFKNVTE
+183 FPDATIFKITE
-195 FNYSTLEKA
+195 FNYATLEKA

-209 FLNSFVSI
+209 FLNSLVSI
-217 ELIDDRGEERKSEVF
+217 ELVDNRGEEPKSELF
-232 HYDNGILE
+232 HYENGILE
-240 FVKYLDRG
+240 FVKFLDRG

-284 FTNNIRQNDGGTHL
+284 FTNNIRQGDGGTHL
-298 AGLKSALTRSITDY
+298 AGLKSALTRSISDY
-312 INKSELSKKYKVELT
+312 INKSEFGKKYKIELT

-380 PIEVKTIIEKAFE
+380 PLEVKTIIEKAFE

-477 ISSDKMGMIISALG
+477 ISSEKMGMIISALG

-526 LTFFYRHMPQIIEDG
+526 LTFFYRHMPEIITGG

-574 NACGDAIFKNNLGL
+574 NACNDAIFKNNHNL
-588 SKTGQDLIDYSKKTM
+588 SKSGQDLVDYSKKVSLY
-603 IFNSLLKTISRSLP
+603 NNLLKTVSRSLP
-617 FNIVES
+617 FDIVES
-623 LVIVGGLQQETF
+623 LVLVDGLKQETF
-635 SNPEAM
+635 SNPDIM
-641 KNVAEKALL
+641 KKVADSALQ
-650 NIKKFEKDEDTSWSY
+650 NIKKFEKDEDTTWDY
-665 EITYDGDLIFKKEY
+665 EITYDGNLVFKKQY
-679 KGVLTKFV
+679 KGVSTRFS
-687 VGEEILAIPEVS
+687 VGEEILAMPEIT
-699 EINKIRQEILENFG
+699 EINKIRVEILENFG
-713 EFVIFTKKDEEYKA
+713 DSVIFTKKDEEYKA
-727 NRPSEFAKIINEAG
+727 NRPSELAKIVSEAG

-769 NRTLLKVTI
+769 NRTLLRVTI

-796 EPRRDFIQND
+796 EPRRDFIQAN

>member
-1 MTDIINEEGKSADMC
+1 MSDIENNGDMC

-62 EALAGYATHI
+62 EALAGYATKI
-72 KVTLNKDGS
+72 SVTLNKDGS
-81 VSVLDNG
+81 VTVLDNG

-99 GISAAEVCLTDLHA
+99 GISAAEVCMTDLHA

-158 KKGITVAPLRVVGEA
+158 RKGVTVAPLAVVGEA
-173 GDKTGTEVTF
+173 GDRTGTEVTF
-183 FPDTTIFKNVTE
+183 FPDATIFKITE
-195 FNYSTLEKA
+195 FNYATLEKA

-209 FLNSFVSI
+209 FLNSLVSI
-217 ELIDDRGEERKSEVF
+217 ELIDNRGEEPKSELF
-232 HYDNGILE
+232 HYENGILE

-284 FTNNIRQNDGGTHL
+284 FTNNIRQGDGGTHL
-298 AGLKSALTRSITDY
+298 AGLKSALTRSISDY
-312 INKSELSKKYKVELT
+312 INKSEFGKKYKIELT

-380 PIEVKTIIEKAFE
+380 PLEVKTIIEKAFE

-477 ISSDKMGMIISALG
+477 ISSEKMGMIISALG

-526 LTFFYRHMPQIIEDG
+526 LTFFYRHMPEIITGG

-574 NACGDAIFKNNLGL
+574 NACNDAIFKNNHNL
-588 SKTGQDLIDYSKKTM
+588 SKSGQDLVDYSKKVSLY
-603 IFNSLLKTISRSLP
+603 NNLLKTVSRSLP
-617 FNIVES
+617 FDIVES
-623 LVIVGGLQQETF
+623 LVLVDGLKQETF
-635 SNPEAM
+635 SNPEVM
-641 KNVAEKALL
+641 KKVADSALQ
-650 NIKKFEKDEDTSWSY
+650 NIKKFEKDEDTTWDY
-665 EITYDGDLIFKKEY
+665 EITYDGNLVFKKQY
-679 KGVLTKFV
+679 KGVSTRFS
-687 VGEEILAIPEVS
+687 VGEEILAMPEIT
-699 EINKIRQEILENFG
+699 EINKIRVEILENFG
-713 EFVIFTKKDEEYKA
+713 DSVTFTKKDEEYKA
-727 NRPSEFAKIINEAG
+727 NRPSELAKIVSEAG

-769 NRTLLKVTI
+769 NRTLLRVTI

-796 EPRRDFIQND
+796 EPRRDFIQNN

>member
-1 MTDIINEEGKSADMC
+1 
-16 SYNAGS
+16 
-22 ITVLKGLEAVR
+22 
-33 RRPGMYIGDTDDG
+33 
-46 TGLHHLVY
+46 
-54 EILDNSID
+54 
-62 EALAGYATHI
+62 
-72 KVTLNKDGS
+72 
-81 VSVLDNG
+81 
-88 RGIPT
+88 
-93 GMHPTE
+93 
-99 GISAAEVCLTDLHA
+99 
-113 GGKFNNDSYKVS
+113 
-125 GGLHGV
+125 
-131 GASCVNALSDWLKLR
+131 
-146 IWQNGKE
+146 
-153 HFIEF
+153 
-158 KKGITVAPLRVVGEA
+158 
-173 GDKTGTEVTF
+173 
-183 FPDTTIFKNVTE
+183 
-195 FNYSTLEKA
+195 
-204 IREKA
+204 
-209 FLNSFVSI
+209 
-217 ELIDDRGEERKSEVF
+217 
-232 HYDNGILE
+232 
-240 FVKYLDRG
+240 
-248 KTAIAK
+248 
-254 PLIYKS
+254 
-260 KEENGISFEL
+260 
-270 ALCWNDGYYENMVC
+270 MVC
-284 FTNNIRQNDGGTHL
+284 FTNNIRQGDGGTHL
-298 AGLKSALTRSITDY
+298 AGLKSALTRSISDY
-312 INKSELSKKYKVELT
+312 INKSEFGKKYKIELT

-380 PIEVKTIIEKAFE
+380 PLEVKTIIEKAFE

-477 ISSDKMGMIISALG
+477 ISSEKMGMIISALG

-526 LTFFYRHMPQIIEDG
+526 LTFFYRHMPEIITGG

-546 QPPLYKIKKGQSET
+546 QPPLYKIKKVQSET

-574 NACGDAIFKNNLGL
+574 NACNDAIFKNNHNL
-588 SKTGQDLIDYSKKTM
+588 SKSGQDLVDYSKKVSLY
-603 IFNSLLKTISRSLP
+603 NNLLKTVSRSLP
-617 FNIVES
+617 FDIVES
-623 LVIVGGLQQETF
+623 LVLVDGLKQETF
-635 SNPEAM
+635 SNPDIM
-641 KNVAEKALL
+641 KKVADSALQ
-650 NIKKFEKDEDTSWSY
+650 NIKKFEKDEDTTWDY
-665 EITYDGDLIFKKEY
+665 EITYDGNLVFKKQY
-679 KGVLTKFV
+679 KGVSTRFS
-687 VGEEILAIPEVS
+687 VGEEILAMPEIT
-699 EINKIRQEILENFG
+699 EINKIRVEILENFG
-713 EFVIFTKKDEEYKA
+713 DSVTFTKKDDEYKA
-727 NRPSEFAKIINEAG
+727 SRPSELAKIVSEAG

-769 NRTLLKVTI
+769 NRTLLRVTI

-796 EPRRDFIQND
+796 EPRRDFIQNN

>member
-1 MTDIINEEGKSADMC
+1 MSDIIESGVNSSGEYVAS
-16 SYNAGS
+16 S

-33 RRPGMYIGDTDDG
+33 KRPGMYIGDTDDG
-46 TGLHHLVY
+46 TGLHHMLY

-62 EALAGYATHI
+62 EALAGYADKI
-72 KVTLNKDGS
+72 VVTLNKDGS
-81 VSVLDNG
+81 VTVSDNG

-93 GMHPTE
+93 GIHPTE
-99 GISAAEVCLTDLHA
+99 GISAAEVCMTDLHA

-158 KKGITVAPLRVVGEA
+158 RKGVTVEPLKVVGEA
-173 GDKTGTEVTF
+173 GEKTGTETTF
-183 FPDTTIFKNVTE
+183 FPDATIFKITQ
-195 FNYSTLEKA
+195 FDYSTIEKA

-209 FLNSFVSI
+209 FLNSNVYI
-217 ELIDDRGEERKSEVF
+217 ELIDDRGDEQKKDDF
-232 HYDNGILE
+232 HYENGILE
-240 FVKYLDRG
+240 FVNYLDRG
-248 KTAIAK
+248 KTSVSK
-254 PLIYKS
+254 PIIYKS
-260 KEENGISFEL
+260 KEENGITFEL
-270 ALCWNDGYYENMVC
+270 ALSWNDGYYENLVC
-284 FTNNIRQNDGGTHL
+284 FTNNIRQGDGGTHL
-298 AGLKSALTRSITDY
+298 AGLKSALTRAITDY
-312 INKSELSKKYKVELT
+312 ANKAELTKKYKLELT
-327 GDDIREGLTSVISA
+327 GDDIREGLTSIISV

-367 QTLAFLNRYFEEN
+367 QVLAFLNRYFEEN
-380 PIEVKTIIEKAFE
+380 PIEAKTIIEKAFD

-414 DMGSLPGKL
+414 DIANLPGKL

-477 ISSDKMGMIISALG
+477 ISSEKMGMIISALG
-491 TGIGKEDFDIS
+491 TGIGKEDFDIN

-526 LTFFYRHMPQIIEDG
+526 LTFFYRHMPQIIEG
-541 YLYIA
+541 GFLYIA

-574 NACGDAIFKNNLGL
+574 NACNDAIFKNSHGL
-588 SKTGQDLIDYSKKTM
+588 VKSGQDLIDYIKKVMVFTNL
-603 IFNSLLKTISRSLP
+603 IKSISRSLP
-617 FNIVES
+617 FDIVES
-623 LVIVGGLQQETF
+623 LAICGAFKKETF
-635 SNPEAM
+635 ENPEAM
-641 KNVAEKALL
+641 KNVGEEVVK
-650 NIKKFEKDEDTSWSY
+650 IITKFEKDEDTKWSY
-665 EITYDGDLIFKKEY
+665 EITYDGDLVILKEY
-679 KGVLTKFV
+679 KAVITKFKIQD
-687 VGEEILAIPEVS
+687 EILAMPEVF
-699 EINKIRQEILENFG
+699 ELNKLRQEILENFG
-713 EFVIFTKKDEEYKA
+713 NFVTFTKKEDEYTA
-727 NRPSEFAKIINEAG
+727 NRPSELAKIINDAG

-778 EDAAQADETFA
+778 EDAALADETFA

-796 EPRRDFIQND
+796 EPRRDFIQEN
-806 ALNVV
+806 ALNVA

>member
-1 MTDIINEEGKSADMC
+1 MTDIENSSNMS

-62 EALAGYATHI
+62 EALAGYATKI
-72 KVTLNKDGS
+72 SVTLNKDGS
-81 VSVLDNG
+81 VTVLDNG

-99 GISAAEVCLTDLHA
+99 GISAAEVCMTDLHA

-158 KKGITVAPLRVVGEA
+158 RKGVTVAPLAVVGEA
-173 GDKTGTEVTF
+173 GDRTGTEVTF
-183 FPDTTIFKNVTE
+183 FPDATIFKITE
-195 FNYSTLEKA
+195 FNYATLEKA

-209 FLNSFVSI
+209 FLNSLVSI
-217 ELIDDRGEERKSEVF
+217 ELVDNRGEEPKSELF
-232 HYDNGILE
+232 HYENGILE
-240 FVKYLDRG
+240 FVKFLDRG

-284 FTNNIRQNDGGTHL
+284 FTNNIRQGDGGTHL
-298 AGLKSALTRSITDY
+298 AGLKSALTRSISDY
-312 INKSELSKKYKVELT
+312 INKSEFGKKYKIELT

-380 PIEVKTIIEKAFE
+380 PLEVKTIIEKAFE

-477 ISSDKMGMIISALG
+477 ISSEKMGMIISALG

-526 LTFFYRHMPQIIEDG
+526 LTFFYRHMPEIITGG

-574 NACGDAIFKNNLGL
+574 NACNDAIFKNNHNL
-588 SKTGQDLIDYSKKTM
+588 SKSGQDLVDYSKKVSLY
-603 IFNSLLKTISRSLP
+603 NNLLKTVSRSLP
-617 FNIVES
+617 FDIVES
-623 LVIVGGLQQETF
+623 LVLVDGLKQETF
-635 SNPEAM
+635 SNPDIM
-641 KNVAEKALL
+641 KKVADSTLQ
-650 NIKKFEKDEDTSWSY
+650 NIKKFEKDEDTTWDY
-665 EITYDGDLIFKKEY
+665 EITYDGNLVFKKQY
-679 KGVLTKFV
+679 KGVSTRFS
-687 VGEEILAIPEVS
+687 VGEEILAMPEIT
-699 EINKIRQEILENFG
+699 EINKIRIEILENFG
-713 EFVIFTKKDEEYKA
+713 DSVTFTKKDDEYKA
-727 NRPSEFAKIINEAG
+727 SRPSEFAKIVSEAG

-769 NRTLLKVTI
+769 NRTLLRVTI

-796 EPRRDFIQND
+796 EPRRDFIQNN

>member
-1 MTDIINEEGKSADMC
+1 MTDIENSSNMS

-62 EALAGYATHI
+62 EALAGYATKI
-72 KVTLNKDGS
+72 SVTLNKDGS
-81 VSVLDNG
+81 VTVLDNG

-99 GISAAEVCLTDLHA
+99 GISAAEVCMTDLHA

-158 KKGITVAPLRVVGEA
+158 RKGVTVAPLAVVGEA
-173 GDKTGTEVTF
+173 GDRTGTEVTF
-183 FPDTTIFKNVTE
+183 FPDATIFKITE
-195 FNYSTLEKA
+195 FNYATLEKA

-209 FLNSFVSI
+209 FLNSLVSI
-217 ELIDDRGEERKSEVF
+217 ELIDNRGEEPKSELF
-232 HYDNGILE
+232 HYENGILE
-240 FVKYLDRG
+240 FVKFLDRG

-284 FTNNIRQNDGGTHL
+284 FTNNIRQGDGGTHL
-298 AGLKSALTRSITDY
+298 AGLKSALTRSISDY
-312 INKSELSKKYKVELT
+312 INKSEFGKKYKIELT

-380 PIEVKTIIEKAFE
+380 PLEVKTIIEKAFE

-477 ISSDKMGMIISALG
+477 ISSEKMGMIISALG

-526 LTFFYRHMPQIIEDG
+526 LTFFYRHMPEIITGG

-574 NACGDAIFKNNLGL
+574 NACNDAIFKNNHNL
-588 SKTGQDLIDYSKKTM
+588 SKSGQDLVDYSKKVSLY
-603 IFNSLLKTISRSLP
+603 NNLLKTVSRSLP
-617 FNIVES
+617 FDIVES
-623 LVIVGGLQQETF
+623 LVLVDGLKQETF
-635 SNPEAM
+635 SNPDIM
-641 KNVAEKALL
+641 KKVADSALQ
-650 NIKKFEKDEDTSWSY
+650 NIKKFEKDEDTTWDY
-665 EITYDGDLIFKKEY
+665 EITYDGNLVFKKQY
-679 KGVLTKFV
+679 KGVSTRFS
-687 VGEEILAIPEVS
+687 VGEEILAMPEIT
-699 EINKIRQEILENFG
+699 EINKIRVEILENFG
-713 EFVIFTKKDEEYKA
+713 DSVIFTKKDDEYKA
-727 NRPSEFAKIINEAG
+727 SRPSEFAKIVSEAG

-769 NRTLLKVTI
+769 NRTLLRVTI

-796 EPRRDFIQND
+796 EPRRDFIQNN

>member
-1 MTDIINEEGKSADMC
+1 MTDIENSSNMS

-62 EALAGYATHI
+62 EALAGYATKI
-72 KVTLNKDGS
+72 SVTLNKDGS
-81 VSVLDNG
+81 VTVLDNG

-99 GISAAEVCLTDLHA
+99 GISAAEVCMTDLHA

-158 KKGITVAPLRVVGEA
+158 RKGVTVAPLAVVGEA
-173 GDKTGTEVTF
+173 GDRTGTEVTF
-183 FPDTTIFKNVTE
+183 FPDATIFKITE
-195 FNYSTLEKA
+195 FNYATLEKA

-209 FLNSFVSI
+209 FLNSLVSI
-217 ELIDDRGEERKSEVF
+217 ELVDNRGEEPKSELF
-232 HYDNGILE
+232 HYENGILE
-240 FVKYLDRG
+240 FVKFLDRG

-284 FTNNIRQNDGGTHL
+284 FTNNIRQGDGGTHL
-298 AGLKSALTRSITDY
+298 AGLKSALTRSISDY
-312 INKSELSKKYKVELT
+312 INKSEFGKKYKIELT

-380 PIEVKTIIEKAFE
+380 PLEVKTIIEKAFE

-477 ISSDKMGMIISALG
+477 ISSEKMGMIISALG

-526 LTFFYRHMPQIIEDG
+526 LTFFYRHMPEIITGG

-574 NACGDAIFKNNLGL
+574 NACNDAIFKNNHNL
-588 SKTGQDLIDYSKKTM
+588 SKSGQDLVDYSKKVSLY
-603 IFNSLLKTISRSLP
+603 NNLLKTVSRSLP
-617 FNIVES
+617 FDIVES
-623 LVIVGGLQQETF
+623 LVLVDGLKQETF
-635 SNPEAM
+635 SNPDIM
-641 KNVAEKALL
+641 KKVADSALQ
-650 NIKKFEKDEDTSWSY
+650 NIKKFEKDEDTTWDY
-665 EITYDGDLIFKKEY
+665 EITYDGNLVFKKQY
-679 KGVLTKFV
+679 KGVSTRFS
-687 VGEEILAIPEVS
+687 VGEEILAMPEIT
-699 EINKIRQEILENFG
+699 EINKIRVEILENFG
-713 EFVIFTKKDEEYKA
+713 DSVIFTKKDEEYKA
-727 NRPSEFAKIINEAG
+727 NRPSELAKIVSEAG

-769 NRTLLKVTI
+769 NRTLLRVTI

-796 EPRRDFIQND
+796 EPRRDFIQTN

>member
-1 MTDIINEEGKSADMC
+1 MTDIKNSSNMS

-62 EALAGYATHI
+62 EALAGYATKI
-72 KVTLNKDGS
+72 SVTLNKDGS
-81 VSVLDNG
+81 VTVLDNG

-99 GISAAEVCLTDLHA
+99 GISAAEVCMTDLHA

-158 KKGITVAPLRVVGEA
+158 RKGVTVAPLAVVGEA
-173 GDKTGTEVTF
+173 GDRTGTEVTF
-183 FPDTTIFKNVTE
+183 FPDATIFKITE
-195 FNYSTLEKA
+195 FNYATLEKA

-209 FLNSFVSI
+209 FLNSLVSI
-217 ELIDDRGEERKSEVF
+217 ELIDNRGEEPKSELF
-232 HYDNGILE
+232 HYENGILE

-284 FTNNIRQNDGGTHL
+284 FTNNIRQGDGGTHL
-298 AGLKSALTRSITDY
+298 AGLKSALTRSISDY
-312 INKSELSKKYKVELT
+312 INKSEFGKKYKIELT

-380 PIEVKTIIEKAFE
+380 PLEVKTIIEKAFE

-477 ISSDKMGMIISALG
+477 ISSEKMGMIISALG

-526 LTFFYRHMPQIIEDG
+526 LTFFYRHMPEIITGG

-574 NACGDAIFKNNLGL
+574 NACNDAIFKNNHNL
-588 SKTGQDLIDYSKKTM
+588 SKSGQDLVDYSKKVSLY
-603 IFNSLLKTISRSLP
+603 NNLLKTVSRSLP
-617 FNIVES
+617 FDIVES
-623 LVIVGGLQQETF
+623 LVLVDGLKQETF
-635 SNPEAM
+635 SNPDIM
-641 KNVAEKALL
+641 KKVADSALQ
-650 NIKKFEKDEDTSWSY
+650 NIKKFEKDEDTTWDY
-665 EITYDGDLIFKKEY
+665 EITYDGNLVFKKQY
-679 KGVLTKFV
+679 KGVSTRFS
-687 VGEEILAIPEVS
+687 VGEEILAMPEIT
-699 EINKIRQEILENFG
+699 EINKIRVEILENFG
-713 EFVIFTKKDEEYKA
+713 DSVIFTKKDEEYKA
-727 NRPSEFAKIINEAG
+727 NRPSELAKIVSEAG

-769 NRTLLKVTI
+769 NRTLLRVTI

-796 EPRRDFIQND
+796 EPRRDFIQNN

>member
-1 MTDIINEEGKSADMC
+1 MSDIIESGVNSSGNYTAS
-16 SYNAGS
+16 S

-33 RRPGMYIGDTDDG
+33 KRPGMYIGDTDDG
-46 TGLHHLVY
+46 TGLHHMLY

-62 EALAGYATHI
+62 EALAGYANKI
-72 KVTLNKDGS
+72 IVTLNKDGS
-81 VSVLDNG
+81 ATVLDNG

-93 GMHPTE
+93 GIHPTE
-99 GISAAEVCLTDLHA
+99 GISAAEVCMTDLHA
-113 GGKFNNDSYKVS
+113 GGKFNQDSYKVS

-131 GASCVNALSDWLKLR
+131 GASCVNALSDWLKLT
-146 IWQNGKE
+146 IWQNGKK

-158 KKGITVAPLRVVGEA
+158 RKGVTVEPLKVIGESD
-173 GDKTGTEVTF
+173 GRTGTEVTF
-183 FPDTTIFKNVTE
+183 FPDATIFKITE
-195 FNYSTLEKA
+195 FNYETIEKA

-209 FLNSFVSI
+209 FLNSNIYI
-217 ELIDDRGEERKSEVF
+217 ELIDDRGEEQKKEVF
-232 HYDNGILE
+232 HYENGILE

-248 KTAIAK
+248 KTSIAK
-254 PLIYKS
+254 PLIFKS

-270 ALCWNDGYYENMVC
+270 ALSWNDGYYENMVC
-284 FTNNIRQNDGGTHL
+284 FTNNIRQGDGGTHL
-298 AGLKSALTRSITDY
+298 AGLKSALTRAVMDY
-312 INKSELSKKYKVELT
+312 ANKAELTKKYKIELT
-327 GDDIREGLTSVISA
+327 GDDIREGLTSIISV

-367 QTLAFLNRYFEEN
+367 QVLAYLNRYFEEN
-380 PIEVKTIIEKAFE
+380 PTEAKIVIEKAFE
-393 GARARIAARKAR
+393 GARARVAARKAR

-414 DMGSLPGKL
+414 DLGGLPGKL

-431 ALSEVYLVEGDSAA
+431 ALSEIYLVEGDSAA

-477 ISSDKMGMIISALG
+477 ITSDKMGMIISALG
-491 TGIGKEDFDIS
+491 TGIGKEDFDIN
-502 KLRYHKII
+502 KLRYHKIV

-526 LTFFYRHMPQIIEDG
+526 MTFFYRHMPEIITGG

-546 QPPLYKIKKGQSET
+546 QPPLYKIKKGNSET
-560 YIKNETLYTEYIIT
+560 YIKNETLYSEYIIT
-574 NACGDAIFKNNLGL
+574 NACNDAILRNNYGL
-588 SKTGQDLIDYSKKTM
+588 MKSGQDLIDYIKKV
-603 IFNSLLKTISRSLP
+603 ILFNNLIKNVSRALP
-617 FNIVES
+617 FDIAECISIIGALN
-623 LVIVGGLQQETF
+623 QETF
-635 SNPEAM
+635 SNPENM
-641 KNVAEKALL
+641 KLVGENLVKLMT
-650 NIKKFEKDEDTSWSY
+650 KFEKDEDTKWSY
-665 EITYDGDLIFKKEY
+665 EISYDGKLILIKEY
-679 KGVLTKFV
+679 KSVITKF
-687 VGEEILAIPEVS
+687 EIKDEILAMPEIAELNKLRH
-699 EINKIRQEILENFG
+699 EIFENFG
-713 EFVIFTKKDEEYKA
+713 DSIVFTKKDEEYKA
-727 NRPSEFAKIINEAG
+727 DRPSELAKIINEVG
-741 LKGITIQR
+741 VKGITIQR

-778 EDAAQADETFA
+778 EDAALADETFA

-796 EPRRDFIQND
+796 EPRRDFIQEN

>member
-1 MTDIINEEGKSADMC
+1 MSDIENNGDMC

-62 EALAGYATHI
+62 EALAGYATKI
-72 KVTLNKDGS
+72 SVTLNKDGS
-81 VSVLDNG
+81 VTVLDNG

-99 GISAAEVCLTDLHA
+99 GISAAEVCMTDLHA

-158 KKGITVAPLRVVGEA
+158 RKGVTVAPLAVVGEA
-173 GDKTGTEVTF
+173 GDRTGTEVTF
-183 FPDTTIFKNVTE
+183 FPDATIFKITE
-195 FNYSTLEKA
+195 FNYATLEKA

-209 FLNSFVSI
+209 FLNSLVSI
-217 ELIDDRGEERKSEVF
+217 ELIDNRGEEPKSELF
-232 HYDNGILE
+232 HYENGILE
-240 FVKYLDRG
+240 FVKFLDRG

-284 FTNNIRQNDGGTHL
+284 FTNNIRQGDGGTHL
-298 AGLKSALTRSITDY
+298 AGLKSALTRSISDY
-312 INKSELSKKYKVELT
+312 INKSEFGKKYKIELT

-380 PIEVKTIIEKAFE
+380 PLEVKTIIEKAFE

-477 ISSDKMGMIISALG
+477 ISSEKMGMIISALG

-526 LTFFYRHMPQIIEDG
+526 LTFFYRHMPEIITGG

-574 NACGDAIFKNNLGL
+574 NACNDAIFKNNHNL
-588 SKTGQDLIDYSKKTM
+588 SKSGQDLVDYSKKVSLY
-603 IFNSLLKTISRSLP
+603 NNLLKTVSRSLP
-617 FNIVES
+617 FDIVES
-623 LVIVGGLQQETF
+623 LVLVDGLKQETF
-635 SNPEAM
+635 SNPDIM
-641 KNVAEKALL
+641 KKVADSALQ
-650 NIKKFEKDEDTSWSY
+650 NIKKFEKDEDTTWDY
-665 EITYDGDLIFKKEY
+665 EITYDGNLVFKKQY
-679 KGVLTKFV
+679 KGVSTKFS
-687 VGEEILAIPEVS
+687 VGEEILAMPEIT
-699 EINKIRQEILENFG
+699 EINKIRVEILENFG
-713 EFVIFTKKDEEYKA
+713 DSVTFTKKDEEYKA
-727 NRPSEFAKIINEAG
+727 NRPSEFAKIVSEAG

-769 NRTLLKVTI
+769 NRTLLRVTI

-796 EPRRDFIQND
+796 EPRRDFIQNN

>member
-1 MTDIINEEGKSADMC
+1 MSENLENNSVEKSNPN
-16 SYNAGS
+16 YNAGS

-33 RRPGMYIGDTDDG
+33 KRPGMYIGDTDDG
-46 TGLHHLVY
+46 SGLHHMLY
-54 EILDNSID
+54 EIIDNSID
-62 EALAGYATHI
+62 EALAGYATKVI
-72 KVTLNKDGS
+72 VTLNKDGS
-81 VSVLDNG
+81 ASVVDNG

-93 GMHPTE
+93 GIHPVE
-99 GISAAEVCLTDLHA
+99 GVSAVEVCMTDLHA
-113 GGKFNNDSYKVS
+113 GGKFNNDAYKVS

-131 GASCVNALSDWLKLR
+131 GASCVNALSDWMKVVV
-146 IWQNGKE
+146 WQNGKE

-158 KKGITVAPLRVVGEA
+158 RRGVRVEPLKIVGDC
-173 GDKTGTEVTF
+173 GDKTGTSVTF
-183 FPDTTIFKNVTE
+183 FPDATIFKITE
-195 FNYSTLEKA
+195 FNYETIQKA
-204 IREKA
+204 LREKA
-209 FLNSFVSI
+209 FLNQFVAI
-217 ELIDDRGEERKSEVF
+217 ELIDNRGEEEKRELF
-232 HYDNGILE
+232 HYEEGLLE
-240 FVKYLDRG
+240 FVKYIDRG
-248 KTAIAK
+248 KTPIAK
-254 PLIYKS
+254 PIYFKS
-260 KEENGISFEL
+260 KEEQGVTFEI
-270 ALCWNDGYYENMVC
+270 ALSWNDGYYENMVC
-284 FTNNIRQNDGGTHL
+284 FTNNIRQGDGGTHL
-298 AGLKSALTRSITDY
+298 AGFRSALTRAITDY
-312 INKSELSKKYKVELT
+312 ATKAELDKKYKIELT
-327 GDDIREGLTSVISA
+327 GDDIREGLTGVIHA

-367 QTLAFLNRYFEEN
+367 QTSAFLNRYFEEN
-380 PIEVKTIIEKAFE
+380 PIEVKAIIEKAYE

-414 DMGSLPGKL
+414 EMGSLPGKL

-431 ALSEVYLVEGDSAA
+431 ALSEIYLVEGDSAA

-526 LTFFYRHMPQIIEDG
+526 LTFFYRHMPQIITDG

-574 NACGDAIFKNNLGL
+574 NACGDAIFKNSNGL
-588 SKTGQDLIDYSKKTM
+588 MKAGQDLIDYAKKV
-603 IFNSLLKTISRSLP
+603 ILFSNLLKTISRNIP
-617 FNIVES
+617 FDIAES
-623 LVIVGGLQQETF
+623 LAVCNGF
-635 SNPEAM
+635 SSEIFTSPEIM
-641 KNVAEKALL
+641 KILAEKLVSKL
-650 NIKKFEKDEDTSWSY
+650 KEYEKDEDTSWSY
-665 EITYDGDLIFKKEY
+665 EITFDGKLFVKKEH
-679 KGVLTKFV
+679 KGVITRFPITD
-687 VGEEILAIPEVS
+687 EILAMPEVN
-699 EINKIRQEILENFG
+699 ELNKIRQEILENFG
-713 EFVIFTKKDEEYKA
+713 DWVEFTKREDAYKA
-727 NRPSEFAKIINEAG
+727 YRPSELAKIINEAG

-769 NRTLLKVTI
+769 NRTLLRVTI

-796 EPRRDFIQND
+796 EPRRDFIQQN

>member
-1 MTDIINEEGKSADMC
+1 MTDIENSSNMS

-62 EALAGYATHI
+62 EALAGYATKI
-72 KVTLNKDGS
+72 SVTLNKDGS
-81 VSVLDNG
+81 VTVLDNG

-99 GISAAEVCLTDLHA
+99 GISAAEVCMTDLHA

-158 KKGITVAPLRVVGEA
+158 RKGVTVAPLAVVGEA
-173 GDKTGTEVTF
+173 GDRTGTEVTF
-183 FPDTTIFKNVTE
+183 FPDATIFKITE
-195 FNYSTLEKA
+195 FNYATLEKA

-209 FLNSFVSI
+209 FLNSLVSI
-217 ELIDDRGEERKSEVF
+217 ELIDNRGEEPKSELF
-232 HYDNGILE
+232 HYENGILE

-284 FTNNIRQNDGGTHL
+284 FTNNIRQGDGGTHL
-298 AGLKSALTRSITDY
+298 AGLKSALTRSISDY
-312 INKSELSKKYKVELT
+312 INKSEFGKKYKIELT

-380 PIEVKTIIEKAFE
+380 PLEVKTIIEKAFE

-477 ISSDKMGMIISALG
+477 ISSEKMGMIISALG

-526 LTFFYRHMPQIIEDG
+526 LTFFYRHMPEIITGG

-574 NACGDAIFKNNLGL
+574 NACNDAIFKNNHNL
-588 SKTGQDLIDYSKKTM
+588 SKSGQDLVDYSKKVSLY
-603 IFNSLLKTISRSLP
+603 NNLLKTVSRSLP
-617 FNIVES
+617 FDIVES
-623 LVIVGGLQQETF
+623 LVLVDGLKQETF
-635 SNPEAM
+635 SNPDIM
-641 KNVAEKALL
+641 KKVADSALQ
-650 NIKKFEKDEDTSWSY
+650 NIKKFEKDEDTTWDY
-665 EITYDGDLIFKKEY
+665 EITYDGNLVFKKQY
-679 KGVLTKFV
+679 KGVSTRFS
-687 VGEEILAIPEVS
+687 VGEEILAMPEIT
-699 EINKIRQEILENFG
+699 EINKIRVEILENFG
-713 EFVIFTKKDEEYKA
+713 DSVIFTKKDEEYKA
-727 NRPSEFAKIINEAG
+727 NRPSELAKIVSEAG

-769 NRTLLKVTI
+769 NRTLLRVTI

-796 EPRRDFIQND
+796 EPRRDFIQNN

>member
-1 MTDIINEEGKSADMC
+1 MSDIENNGDMC

-62 EALAGYATHI
+62 EALAGYATKI
-72 KVTLNKDGS
+72 SVTLNKDGS
-81 VSVLDNG
+81 VTVLDNG

-99 GISAAEVCLTDLHA
+99 GISAAEVCMTDLHA

-158 KKGITVAPLRVVGEA
+158 RKGVTVAPLAVVGEA

-183 FPDTTIFKNVTE
+183 FPDATIFKITE
-195 FNYSTLEKA
+195 FNYATLEKA

-209 FLNSFVSI
+209 FLNSLVSI
-217 ELIDDRGEERKSEVF
+217 ELIDNRGEEPKSELF
-232 HYDNGILE
+232 HYENGILE
-240 FVKYLDRG
+240 FVKFLDRG

-284 FTNNIRQNDGGTHL
+284 FTNNIRQGDGGTHL
-298 AGLKSALTRSITDY
+298 AGLKSALTRSISDY
-312 INKSELSKKYKVELT
+312 INKSEFGKKYKIELT

-380 PIEVKTIIEKAFE
+380 PLEVKTIIEKAFE

-477 ISSDKMGMIISALG
+477 ISSEKMGMIISALG

-526 LTFFYRHMPQIIEDG
+526 LTFFYRHMPEIITGG

-574 NACGDAIFKNNLGL
+574 NACNDAIFKNNHNL
-588 SKTGQDLIDYSKKTM
+588 SKSGQDLVDYSKKVSLY
-603 IFNSLLKTISRSLP
+603 NNLLKTISRSLP
-617 FNIVES
+617 FDIVES
-623 LVIVGGLQQETF
+623 LVLVDGLKQETF
-635 SNPEAM
+635 SNPEVM
-641 KNVAEKALL
+641 KKVADSALQ
-650 NIKKFEKDEDTSWSY
+650 NIKKFEKDEDTTWDY
-665 EITYDGDLIFKKEY
+665 EITYDGNLVFKKQY
-679 KGVLTKFV
+679 KGVSTRFS
-687 VGEEILAIPEVS
+687 VGEEILAMPEIT
-699 EINKIRQEILENFG
+699 EINKIRVEILENFG
-713 EFVIFTKKDEEYKA
+713 DSVTFTKKDEEYKA
-727 NRPSEFAKIINEAG
+727 NRPSEFAKIVSEAG

-769 NRTLLKVTI
+769 NRTLLRVTI

-796 EPRRDFIQND
+796 EPRRDFIQNN

>member
-1 MTDIINEEGKSADMC
+1 MSDIENNGDMC

-62 EALAGYATHI
+62 EALAGYATKI
-72 KVTLNKDGS
+72 SVTLNKDGS
-81 VSVLDNG
+81 VTVLDNG

-99 GISAAEVCLTDLHA
+99 GISAAEVCMTDLHA

-158 KKGITVAPLRVVGEA
+158 RKGVTVAPLAVVGEA
-173 GDKTGTEVTF
+173 GDRTGTEVTF
-183 FPDTTIFKNVTE
+183 FPDATIFKITE
-195 FNYSTLEKA
+195 FNYATLEKA

-209 FLNSFVSI
+209 FLNSLVSI
-217 ELIDDRGEERKSEVF
+217 ELIDNRGEEPKSELF
-232 HYDNGILE
+232 HYENGILE

-284 FTNNIRQNDGGTHL
+284 FTNNIRQGDGGTHL
-298 AGLKSALTRSITDY
+298 AGLKSALTRSISDY
-312 INKSELSKKYKVELT
+312 INKSEFGKKYKIELT

-380 PIEVKTIIEKAFE
+380 PLEVKTIIEKAFE

-477 ISSDKMGMIISALG
+477 ISSEKMGMIISALG

-526 LTFFYRHMPQIIEDG
+526 LTFFYRHMPEIITGG

-574 NACGDAIFKNNLGL
+574 NACNDAIFKNNHNL
-588 SKTGQDLIDYSKKTM
+588 SKSGQDLVDYSKKVSLY
-603 IFNSLLKTISRSLP
+603 NNLLKTVSRSLP
-617 FNIVES
+617 FDIVES
-623 LVIVGGLQQETF
+623 LVLVDGLKQETF
-635 SNPEAM
+635 SNPDIM
-641 KNVAEKALL
+641 KKVADSALQ
-650 NIKKFEKDEDTSWSY
+650 NIKKFEKDEDTTWDY
-665 EITYDGDLIFKKEY
+665 EITYDGNLVFKKQY
-679 KGVLTKFV
+679 KGVSTRFS
-687 VGEEILAIPEVS
+687 VGEEILAMPEIT
-699 EINKIRQEILENFG
+699 EINKIRVEILENFG
-713 EFVIFTKKDEEYKA
+713 DSVTFTKKDDEYKA
-727 NRPSEFAKIINEAG
+727 SRPSEFAKIVSEAG

-769 NRTLLKVTI
+769 NRTLLRVTI

-796 EPRRDFIQND
+796 EPRRDFIQNN

>member
-1 MTDIINEEGKSADMC
+1 MSENIEASVVNENGK
-16 SYNAGS
+16 YNADS

-33 RRPGMYIGDTDDG
+33 KRPGMYIGDTDDG
-46 TGLHHLVY
+46 SGLHHMLY

-62 EALAGYATHI
+62 EALAGYAT
-72 KVTLNKDGS
+72 KVTVQLNKDGS
-81 VSVLDNG
+81 VTVEDNG

-93 GMHPTE
+93 GIHPVE
-99 GISAAEVCLTDLHA
+99 GVSAVEVCMTDLHA

-131 GASCVNALSDWLKLR
+131 GASCVNALSDWMKVTV
-146 IWQNGKE
+146 WQNGKE
-153 HFIEF
+153 HFMEF
-158 KKGITVAPLRVVGEA
+158 RRGARVEALKVVG
-173 GDKTGTEVTF
+173 DSDRTGTRTTF
-183 FPDTTIFKNVTE
+183 FPDATIFKITE
-195 FNYSTLEKA
+195 FSYDTVEKA

-209 FLNSFVSI
+209 FLNPFVSI
-217 ELIDDRGEERKSEVF
+217 ELIEDRGEEQKKDFF
-232 HYDNGILE
+232 HYEEGLLE
-240 FVKYLDRG
+240 FVRFLDRG

-254 PLIYKS
+254 PLVYKS
-260 KEENGISFEL
+260 KEENGVTFEL
-270 ALCWNDGYYENMVC
+270 ALSWNDGYYENMLC
-284 FTNNIRQNDGGTHL
+284 FTNNIRQSDGGTHL
-298 AGLKSALTRSITDY
+298 AGFRSALTRSITDY
-312 INKSELSKKYKVELT
+312 ANKSELAKKYKLELT
-327 GDDIREGLTSVISA
+327 GDDIREGLTGIIHA

-356 VSSEVRTVVEG
+356 VSSEVRTIVEG
-367 QTLAFLNRYFEEN
+367 QTAAYLDRYFEEN
-380 PIEVKTIIEKAFE
+380 PTEARTIIEKAFE

-414 DMGSLPGKL
+414 DIANLPGKL

-431 ALSEVYLVEGDSAA
+431 KLSEVYLVEGDSAA

-477 ISSDKMGMIISALG
+477 IASEKMGMIITALG

-510 IMADADVDGS
+510 VMADADVDGS

-526 LTFFYRHMPQIIEDG
+526 LTFFYRHMPEIITGG

-546 QPPLYKIKKGQSET
+546 QPPLYKMKKGQSET

-574 NACGDAIFKNNLGL
+574 NACNDSIFKNSHALV
-588 SKTGQDLIDYSKKTM
+588 KTGQDLIDYIKKIM
-603 IFNSLLKTISRSLP
+603 LFSNLLKSISRNLP
-617 FNIVES
+617 FDIAES
-623 LVIVGGLQQETF
+623 LAICGGFNNQVF
-635 SNPEAM
+635 ASPENM
-641 KNVAEKALL
+641 KDLAEKLVAKL
-650 NIKKFEKDEDTSWSY
+650 NQYEKNEDTSWSY
-665 EITYDGDLIFKKEY
+665 EVTFDGDLIIKKEY
-679 KGVLTKFV
+679 KAVITKFK
-687 VGEEILAIPEVS
+687 VGDEILGMPEVI
-699 EINKIRQEILENFG
+699 ELNKIRKEILENFG
-713 EFVIFTKKDEEYKA
+713 DWVEFTKKEDFYKA
-727 NRPSEFAKIINEAG
+727 NRPSELAKIINESG

-749 FKGLGEMNPEQLWE
+749 FKGLGEMNPDQLWE

-778 EDAAQADETFA
+778 EDAAAADETFA

-796 EPRRDFIQND
+796 EPRRDFIQNN
-806 ALNVV
+806 ALDVV